1 MLENILQGLSVLFQ
15 PTIMLGMFLAIIG
28 GLTFGILPGLSG
40 LTFMAIFIPFTWGM
54 DPFLSITIL
63 VSAYAV
69 SCTGGSVTA
78 VLVNVPGSPA
88 NAATLL
94 DGFPMTQQGKA
105 GRALGAALGAS
116 ASGGVLGSLVL
127 AMLIPVVTPIV
138 MAFGSPESFFLI
150 FMGLS
155 FIAVVGQESKIKG
168 SISGLLGLLFAFIGY
183 HDATGYAR
191 FTFGTAFLL
200 DGIKIVPCAL
210 AIFAVP
216 EMINLMISGRTIVE
230 ENTRI
235 RAPFTDIWEGLKDV
249 YRHWW
254 LHLRTTALGVFVG
267 IVPGVGGDISVWVA
281 YGHAKATAKHPETF
295 GHGNVEG
302 VIAPESANN
311 GKEGGAMLPTLAL
324 GIPGSA
330 GMAVLLGAFLI
341 HGLQPG
347 PSFLN
352 EHQDMAWTI
361 IGVLVLANL
370 IGACICLAAA
380 PTLIKVTRIRA
391 QILTPFLLCIIVMG
405 AYSYRNSLADVYLML
420 AMSFLG
426 WAMRQLG
433 YSRPGFFLGYVLGG
447 LGERY
452 FGISI
457 AAHGWKF
464 FLTPISLAIIAVTL
478 ASISY
483 QPIAARLQRSKK
495 Q

>member
-1 MLENILQGLSVLFQ
+1 VVFQ
-15 PTIMLGMFLAIIG
+15 PVILLGMLLAVIG
-28 GLTFGILPGLSG
+28 GLTFGLLPGLSG

-54 DPFLSITIL
+54 DPFLAMTIL

-78 VLVNVPGSPA
+78 VLVNVPGTPA
-88 NAATLL
+88 NAATML
-94 DGFPMTQQGKA
+94 DGFPLTQQGKA

-116 ASGGVLGSLVL
+116 ASGGVIGTLFL
-127 AMLIPVVTPIV
+127 AMLIPIVTPIV

-168 SISGLLGLLFAFIGY
+168 SISGLLGLLMAFIGY
-183 HDATGYAR
+183 HDATGVAR
-191 FTFGTAFLL
+191 FAFGTSFLL
-200 DGIKIVPCAL
+200 DGVKIVPCAL

-216 EMINLMISGRTIVE
+216 EMIYLLISGRTIAE
-230 ENTRI
+230 EMTDV
-235 RAPFTDIWEGLKDV
+235 RAPFADIWEGIKDV

-267 IVPGVGGDISVWVA
+267 VVPGVGGDVAVWVA
-281 YGHAKATAKHPETF
+281 YGHAKTTAKNPETF
-295 GHGNVEG
+295 GTGNIEG

-341 HGLQPG
+341 QGLQPG
-347 PSFLN
+347 PTFLR
-352 EHQDMAWTI
+352 EHMDMTWTI
-361 IGVLVLANL
+361 MRVLVLANL
-370 IGACICLAAA
+370 LGASLCLLLA
-380 PTLIKVTRIRA
+380 PLLIKVTRARGQLLA
-391 QILTPFLLCIIVMG
+391 PFLLCIIALG
-405 AYSYRNSLADVYLML
+405 AYSYRNSLDDVFLML
-420 AMSFLG
+420 VLSLLG
-426 WAMRQLG
+426 WTMRQLR

-447 LGERY
+447 LAERY

-457 AAHGWKF
+457 MAHGWKF
-464 FLTPISLAIIAVTL
+464 FLTPISLAIIVVTIFSV
-478 ASISY
+478 AF
-483 QPIAARLQRSKK
+483 QPIMEWLRKRG
-495 Q
+495 